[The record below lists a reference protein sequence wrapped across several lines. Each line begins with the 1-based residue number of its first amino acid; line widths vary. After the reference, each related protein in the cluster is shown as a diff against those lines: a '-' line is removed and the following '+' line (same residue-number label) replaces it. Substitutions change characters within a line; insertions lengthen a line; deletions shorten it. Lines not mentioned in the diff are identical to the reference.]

1 MANRIKPHEVRSVI
15 TEYIENSKKKS
26 SVKDLEEEGCFLISL
41 KHFDRNQSPTFSDWE
56 QNMMLSEAIEVIAGY
71 CQLPLKEQVDGKKF
85 VIYGDFPKH
94 SKFTFPTYVPPD
106 ANWARIHIN
115 GLHVLAGHVVKN
127 IFYIVFM
134 DNSHSFWEME

>member
-1 MANRIKPHEVRSVI
+1 MKNQLWVEKYRPKTIS
-15 TEYIENSKKKS
+15 EY
-26 SVKDLEEEGCFLISL
+26 VFVD
-41 KHFDRNQSPTFSDWE
+41 DR
-56 QNMMLSEAIEVIAGY
+56 
-71 CQLPLKEQVDGKKF
+71 LKEQVDGKKF